1 MTVQCLDKMQV
12 SFETTQGVNVNIII
26 MSQAWIYK
34 LVYTFCEG
42 KLANLGIVKFP
53 AGDLV
58 VVYVIL

>member
-1 MTVQCLDKMQV
+1 
-12 SFETTQGVNVNIII
+12 